1 MDEVSMDLSSYSCHR
16 TGIVAALAL
25 ACSLSLP
32 LFAKAESSNSNGPV
46 VPLDQDV
53 NGPVLEE
60 FISMIRAGQWQPAR
74 IMAPELLDR
83 FEGTPRFDFYYAQL
97 LLHDGDTR
105 EAIFALE
112 RVLIMQPEQH
122 RARLD
127 LARAYY
133 ANNNLVRSRTEFER
147 VLATNPPPQVQANI
161 QAFLDRITAIERAR
175 DRQFT
180 MFAGLEA
187 GYDTNINGGGNLDGQ
202 LDPNLLGLT
211 DLSEES
217 LAIDSL
223 YSQIRFG
230 ARLVQPTSLKTGH
243 VFGLLGQ
250 ATRYPGDEDEF
261 NQTRVT
267 AQYRLQRA
275 LPRKSRAQASANLS
289 QNLVD
294 GEAYQFSAALSGQA
308 TTPLW
313 GVLEGGL
320 AAQLNMGFAQSDD
333 ATDSS
338 TDAIGVLFSVA
349 ENHRRHRFDSQ
360 FVRFRRGGNS
370 DEHLEWNGISNRYS
384 LGWQWPHK
392 LSSDFAFRHDLR
404 EYQGEDS
411 FFVVSSGSTQ
421 TKVRKD
427 QLITADLG
435 LSWQAK
441 PWLQTRTGARLE
453 WLISNIN
460 AYERDRLVINQSVT
474 LTF

>member
-1 MDEVSMDLSSYSCHR
+1 MDS
-16 TGIVAALAL
+16 
-25 ACSLSLP
+25 CSLSGYPRRLVLGCILLASLP
-32 LFAKAESSNSNGPV
+32 VIALAETSSGTNNPV

-60 FISMIRAGQWQPAR
+60 FITMIRSGRWDAAR
-74 IMAPELLDR
+74 IMASELLDR

-97 LLHDGDTR
+97 LMHDGETR

-112 RVLIMQPEQH
+112 RVLIMQPEQD

-127 LARAYY
+127 LARAYF

-147 VLATNPPPQVQANI
+147 VLAKNPPPQVQANI

-180 MFAGLEA
+180 LFVGLEA
-187 GYDTNINGGGNLDGQ
+187 GYDNNINGGGNLDGQ

-223 YSQIRFG
+223 YSQVRFG

-250 ATRYPGDEDEF
+250 ATRYPDQDEF

-267 AQYRLQRA
+267 AQYRLQQA
-275 LPRKSRAQASANLS
+275 LPRKSRAQASVNLS
-289 QNLVD
+289 QSMLG
-294 GEAYQFSAALSGQA
+294 GEAYQLSAALSGQA
-308 TTPLW
+308 TTPLL
-313 GVLEGGL
+313 GPLEGGL

-333 ATDSS
+333 ASDSS
-338 TDAIGVLFSVA
+338 TDAVGVLFTVA
-349 ENHRRHRFDSQ
+349 EGDRRHRLDSQ

-384 LGWQWPHK
+384 LGWQWSNQF
-392 LSSDFAFRHDLR
+392 SSDFAFRHDWR
-404 EYQGEDS
+404 EYQAEDLL
-411 FFVVSSGSTQ
+411 FLQNSGSNQ
-421 TKVRKD
+421 TKVRED

-435 LSWQAK
+435 FSWQLK
-441 PWLQTRTGARLE
+441 PWLQTRSGSRFE
-453 WLISNIN
+453 WLNSNIN
-460 AYERDRLVINQSVT
+460 AYERDRLMINQSVT

>member
-1 MDEVSMDLSSYSCHR
+1 MDEVSMDLSAYFRRR
-16 TGIVAALAL
+16 TGIFSASALAFVL
-25 ACSLSLP
+25 TLP
-32 LFAKAESSNSNGPV
+32 LLASAESANTNGPV

-60 FISMIRAGQWQPAR
+60 FISMIRAGQWEPAR

-112 RVLIMQPEQH
+112 RVLILQPQQH

-187 GYDTNINGGGNLDGQ
+187 GYDNNINGGGNLDGQ

-217 LAIDSL
+217 LAIDSP
-223 YSQIRFG
+223 YTQFRFG

-250 ATRYPGDEDEF
+250 STQFLEDDEF
-261 NQTRVT
+261 NQTRLT
-267 AQYRLQRA
+267 GQYRIQRA
-275 LPRKSRAQASANLS
+275 LPRKSRAQASTNLS
-289 QNLVD
+289 QSLVG

-320 AAQLNMGFAQSDD
+320 AAQLNMAFAQSDD
-333 ATDSS
+333 ASDSS
-338 TDAIGVLFSVA
+338 TDAIGVLFTAA
-349 ENHRRHRFDSQ
+349 ENNRRHRFDSQ

-404 EYQGEDS
+404 TYQDDDLLFLEN
-411 FFVVSSGSTQ
+411 SGSNQ

-435 LSWQAK
+435 VSWQAK
-441 PWLQTRTGARLE
+441 PWLQTRTGARAE
-453 WLISNIN
+453 WVISNIN

>member
-1 MDEVSMDLSSYSCHR
+1 M
-16 TGIVAALAL
+16 ALCSFFGRRPAIAL
-25 ACSLSLP
+25 GVTLVVSLP
-32 LFAKAESSNSNGPV
+32 LSAFAETQSTPDSNSPV
-46 VPLDQDV
+46 VALDQDV

-60 FISMIRAGQWQPAR
+60 FISMIRAGDWEPAR
-74 IMAPELLDR
+74 ILAPELLDR
-83 FEGTPRFDFYYAQL
+83 FEGTPRFDFFYAQL
-97 LLHDGDTR
+97 LLHDGETR

-112 RVLIMQPEQH
+112 RVLLMQPDQH

-133 ANNNLVRSRTEFER
+133 ANNNLVRARTEFER
-147 VLATNPPPQVQANI
+147 VLATNPPAQVQANI
-161 QAFLDRITAIERAR
+161 ETFLDRITAIERAR
-175 DRQFT
+175 DRQFSL
-180 MFAGLEA
+180 FAGVEG

-217 LAIDSL
+217 LAIGSV
-223 YSQIRFG
+223 YTQYRFG

-250 ATRYPGDEDEF
+250 STQYLEDDQF
-261 NQTRVT
+261 NQTRIT

-275 LPRKSRAQASANLS
+275 LPRESRAQVSTNLS
-289 QNLVD
+289 QSLVG

-308 TTPLW
+308 TTPLF
-313 GVLEGGL
+313 GPLEGGL

-333 ATDSS
+333 AADNS
-338 TDAIGVLFSVA
+338 TDAIGVLFTA
-349 ENHRRHRFDSQ
+349 TENNRRHRFDSQ

-384 LGWQWPHK
+384 LGWQWSNK
-392 LSSDFAFRHDLR
+392 VSYDFAFRHDLR
-404 EYQGEDS
+404 EYRDDDLLFLQ
-411 FFVVSSGSTQ
+411 SSGSNQ
-421 TKVRKD
+421 TKVRED

-435 LSWQAK
+435 MSWQ
-441 PWLQTRTGARLE
+441 PISWLQTRTGGRLE
-453 WLISNIN
+453 WLNSNIN
-460 AYERDRLVINQSVT
+460 AYERDRLVFNQSVT

>member
-1 MDEVSMDLSSYSCHR
+1 MDFSSRSR
-16 TGIVAALAL
+16 RWTGFFSAFALAS
-25 ACSLSLP
+25 ALSFP
-32 LFAKAESSNSNGPV
+32 LSVTAESSTNNGPV
-46 VPLDQDV
+46 VSLDQDV

-60 FISMIRAGQWQPAR
+60 FISMIRADQWEPAR
-74 IMAPELLDR
+74 IMAPELLER

-97 LLHDGDTR
+97 LLHDGETR

-112 RVLIMQPEQH
+112 RVLILQPEQH

-133 ANNNLVRSRTEFER
+133 ANNNLVRSRTEFNR

-175 DRQFT
+175 DRQFNL
-180 MFAGLEA
+180 FAGFEA
-187 GYDTNINGGGNLDGQ
+187 GYDTNINGGGNVDGQ

-217 LAIDSL
+217 LAVDSV
-223 YSQIRFG
+223 YTQYRFG

-250 ATRYPGDEDEF
+250 STRYPSDNEAF
-261 NQTRVT
+261 NQTRLT
-267 AQYRLQRA
+267 GQYRIQQA

-289 QNLVD
+289 QTLVG

-308 TTPLW
+308 TTPLGSQW
-313 GVLEGGL
+313 EGGL
-320 AAQLNMGFAQSDD
+320 AAQLNMGFAQSDS
-333 ATDSS
+333 AADSS
-338 TDAIGVLFSVA
+338 TDAVGILLTSA
-349 ENHRRHRFDSQ
+349 SNNRRHRFDSQ

-370 DEHLEWNGISNRYS
+370 DGHLEWNGFSNRYS
-384 LGWQWPHK
+384 LGWQWPRN
-392 LSSDFAFRHDLR
+392 LTSDFAFRHDIR
-404 EYQGEDS
+404 TYQDDDLLFLEN
-411 FFVVSSGSTQ
+411 SSSNQ
-421 TKVRKD
+421 TKIRKD

-441 PWLQTRTGARLE
+441 PWLQTRTGGRLE

-460 AYERDRLVINQSVT
+460 AYDRDRLVINQSVT